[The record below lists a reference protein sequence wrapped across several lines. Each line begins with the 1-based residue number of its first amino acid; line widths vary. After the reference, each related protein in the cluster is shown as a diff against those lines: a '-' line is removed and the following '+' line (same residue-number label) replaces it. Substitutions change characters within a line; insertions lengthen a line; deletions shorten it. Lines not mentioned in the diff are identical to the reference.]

1 MKKELARTITLG
13 LLMGSSTS
21 AFLTNSVVAAAEP
34 TKATITITTASDP
47 IISSQDYTNV
57 DEQYIQGDSL
67 SGSQSNV
74 TGNWNVNGII
84 TTDGQ
89 DVGIKFN
96 KLQFDIAEPDNR
108 NSYPNH
114 VIEAVRNGET
124 ITMAGKEL
132 VINATQ
138 KNYNGTNS
146 ASEKSFSTGIYT
158 KSGGAV
164 KLDSNTTTINIKS
177 NVKANLDASGMT
189 ADNGGSITVSGKLDI
204 VVEAGKQGYGLLT
217 NKNGQMIL
225 NGDNTIKVT
234 GGADT
239 PYMSGIRIDAD
250 SAVAGN
256 AMEFHGKNTTITADL
271 KTGKA
276 YSYVA
281 GIWGAR
287 DVVLDNHENIVI
299 NTVTDTTASS
309 TKNIGIFMTGNADL
323 NITSQNT
330 KINVTST
337 GSAGSYGIRL
347 EPSLSGE
354 SKKAGNAYINNNST
368 TGTTE
373 ITVASS
379 KGSSYGLQSSA
390 NGEIKIGGAALK
402 VKATASALS
411 KNAYAVCND
420 KNTNYSTSGGSIYL
434 NAATNIITAEST
446 GTLGKAYAV
455 SVQDSDDGH
464 TSISGSSHIEA
475 KAASTTN
482 AYALYTKNGEAI
494 EVNKADQNV
503 QNVVIGRIHAG
514 GSGTILLN
522 LNGLDS
528 SLTGDINYE
537 TNASAK
543 LGLADSAVWNMTQT
557 SKTTDLTLNGGIIDM
572 RADNNTY
579 STLTTKKL
587 SGSDGVIKQDIDVRD
602 MKSDKILVTE
612 DFSGTQALDIYQK
625 DNYVPAG
632 DNTEGTGLVLAS
644 VNGDGVFT
652 AKDREGTL
660 FYTHYDLANKQ
671 SDTAGYTT
679 DWYLDKI
686 SNLDPGDKPTT
697 SVDTILAANALNY
710 HTWRTENDKLLQR
723 MGELRHNGDEQNG
736 AWFRTH
742 GSKIGRSGKFGFENK
757 YTAYELGYDELTKNT
772 AEVKR
777 YQGAALSYTD
787 GSSGYSSGSGDNS
800 NKAIS
805 FYTTEIGSKGHYLDV
820 VFKISNMDNDFA
832 VYDTNSNKITGD
844 FNNTGVS
851 LSAEYGRKNTLQ
863 NGWYIE
869 PQAQFTLGYLG
880 GDNYT
885 TNNGIEVRQ
894 SGIQSA
900 VGRLGFNIGKE
911 VSSAGIVY
919 AKANLLHEFGGGYD
933 VSMRDSS
940 GAVTVSDIF
949 NDTWFEYGIGAA
961 LKTGRS
967 SHLYFDVE
975 RSTGSDFKKDWQW
988 NIGARWTF

>member
-368 TGTTE
+368 T
-373 ITVASS
+373 
-379 KGSSYGLQSSA
+379 Y
-390 NGEIKIGGAALK
+390 
-402 VKATASALS
+402 
-411 KNAYAVCND
+411 
-420 KNTNYSTSGGSIYL
+420 
-434 NAATNIITAEST
+434 
-446 GTLGKAYAV
+446 
-455 SVQDSDDGH
+455 
-464 TSISGSSHIEA
+464 
-475 KAASTTN
+475 
-482 AYALYTKNGEAI
+482 
-494 EVNKADQNV
+494 
-503 QNVVIGRIHAG
+503 
-514 GSGTILLN
+514 
-522 LNGLDS
+522 
-528 SLTGDINYE
+528 
-537 TNASAK
+537 
-543 LGLADSAVWNMTQT
+543 
-557 SKTTDLTLNGGIIDM
+557 
-572 RADNNTY
+572 
-579 STLTTKKL
+579 
-587 SGSDGVIKQDIDVRD
+587 
-602 MKSDKILVTE
+602 
-612 DFSGTQALDIYQK
+612 
-625 DNYVPAG
+625 
-632 DNTEGTGLVLAS
+632 
-644 VNGDGVFT
+644 
-652 AKDREGTL
+652 
-660 FYTHYDLANKQ
+660 
-671 SDTAGYTT
+671 
-679 DWYLDKI
+679 
-686 SNLDPGDKPTT
+686 
-697 SVDTILAANALNY
+697 
-710 HTWRTENDKLLQR
+710 
-723 MGELRHNGDEQNG
+723 
-736 AWFRTH
+736 
-742 GSKIGRSGKFGFENK
+742 
-757 YTAYELGYDELTKNT
+757 
-772 AEVKR
+772 R
-777 YQGAALSYTD
+777 YY
-787 GSSGYSSGSGDNS
+787 
-800 NKAIS
+800 
-805 FYTTEIGSKGHYLDV
+805 
-820 VFKISNMDNDFA
+820 
-832 VYDTNSNKITGD
+832 
-844 FNNTGVS
+844 
-851 LSAEYGRKNTLQ
+851 
-863 NGWYIE
+863 
-869 PQAQFTLGYLG
+869 
-880 GDNYT
+880 
-885 TNNGIEVRQ
+885 
-894 SGIQSA
+894 
-900 VGRLGFNIGKE
+900 
-911 VSSAGIVY
+911 
-919 AKANLLHEFGGGYD
+919 
-933 VSMRDSS
+933 
-940 GAVTVSDIF
+940 
-949 NDTWFEYGIGAA
+949 
-961 LKTGRS
+961 
-967 SHLYFDVE
+967 
-975 RSTGSDFKKDWQW
+975 
-988 NIGARWTF
+988 

>member
-1 MKKELARTITLG
+1 MKVNISRNIALSLLLG
-13 LLMGSSTS
+13 LNAS

-47 IISSQDYTNV
+47 IISSKDYTKV

-74 TGNWNVNGII
+74 TGNWDVNGII
-84 TTDGQ
+84 TTDGL

-96 KLQFDIAEPDNR
+96 KLQFDIAEPDDR

-146 ASEKSFSTGIYT
+146 APEKSFSTSIYT

-164 KLDSNTTTINIKS
+164 KLDANTTTINIKS

-189 ADNGGSITVSGKLDI
+189 ADNGGSITVNGKLDI
-204 VVEAGKQGYGLLT
+204 VVEAGKHGYGLLT

-276 YSYVA
+276 RSYVA

-287 DVVLDNHENIVI
+287 DVVLDKHENIVI

-309 TKNIGIFMTGNADL
+309 TKNIGVFMTGNADL

-354 SKKAGNAYINNNST
+354 SQKAGNAYINNNST

-390 NGEIKIGGAALK
+390 NGKIKIGGAALK

-420 KNTNYSTSGGSIYL
+420 KNTDYSTSGGSIYL

-464 TSISGSSHIEA
+464 TSISGGSFIEA
-475 KAASTTN
+475 KSKSSAN
-482 AYALYTKNGEAI
+482 AYALYTKNGGTI
-494 EVNKADQNV
+494 EVNKADQNIK
-503 QNVVIGRIHAG
+503 NTVIGRIHAG
-514 GSGTILLN
+514 GTGNILLK
-522 LNGLDS
+522 LNGGES
-528 SLTGDINYE
+528 SLTGDINHGF
-537 TNASAK
+537 TATADLALTDNA
-543 LGLADSAVWNMTQT
+543 LWNMTQT
-557 SKTTDLTLNGGIIDM
+557 SQTTNLTANSGIIDM
-572 RADNNTY
+572 TADSNQF
-579 STLTTKKL
+579 STLTVKNLTGT
-587 SGSDGVIKQDIDVRD
+587 GSIFKQDIDVRS
-602 MKSDKILVTE
+602 MESDKIFVKS
-612 DFSGTQALDIYQK
+612 DFIGSQILDIYQK
-625 DNYVPAG
+625 DNYVP
-632 DNTEGTGLVLAS
+632 TEGSNEGNGLVLAS
-644 VNGDGVFT
+644 TNGDGVFT

-660 FYTHYDLANKQ
+660 FYTHYDLASKK
-671 SDTAGYTT
+671 SDTAGYET

-686 SNLDPGDKPTT
+686 IRTDDTTT

-723 MGELRHNGDEQNG
+723 MGELRHNGNEQKG
-736 AWFRTH
+736 AWFRMH

-787 GSSGYSSGSGDNS
+787 GSSSYSSGSGDNS

-805 FYTTEIGSKGHYLDV
+805 FYTTEIGNKGHYLDV
-820 VFKISNMDNDFA
+820 VFKISTMDNDFA

-869 PQAQFTLGYLG
+869 PQAQLTLGYLG

-911 VSSAGIVY
+911 VSSTGIVY

-975 RSTGSDFKKDWQW
+975 RSSGSDFKKDWQW
-988 NIGARWTF
+988 NAGARLTF

>member
-482 AYALYTKNGEAI
+482 AYALYTKNGGAI

-660 FYTHYDLANKQ
+660 FYTHYDLANKATQ
-671 SDTAGYTT
+671 
-679 DWYLDKI
+679 L
-686 SNLDPGDKPTT
+686 
-697 SVDTILAANALNY
+697 VIL
-710 HTWRTENDKLLQR
+710 
-723 MGELRHNGDEQNG
+723 
-736 AWFRTH
+736 
-742 GSKIGRSGKFGFENK
+742 
-757 YTAYELGYDELTKNT
+757 LT
-772 AEVKR
+772 
-777 YQGAALSYTD
+777 
-787 GSSGYSSGSGDNS
+787 
-800 NKAIS
+800 
-805 FYTTEIGSKGHYLDV
+805 
-820 VFKISNMDNDFA
+820 
-832 VYDTNSNKITGD
+832 
-844 FNNTGVS
+844 
-851 LSAEYGRKNTLQ
+851 
-863 NGWYIE
+863 
-869 PQAQFTLGYLG
+869 
-880 GDNYT
+880 
-885 TNNGIEVRQ
+885 GI
-894 SGIQSA
+894 
-900 VGRLGFNIGKE
+900 
-911 VSSAGIVY
+911 
-919 AKANLLHEFGGGYD
+919 
-933 VSMRDSS
+933 
-940 GAVTVSDIF
+940 
-949 NDTWFEYGIGAA
+949 
-961 LKTGRS
+961 
-967 SHLYFDVE
+967 
-975 RSTGSDFKKDWQW
+975 
-988 NIGARWTF
+988 